1 MMSLLAFAAAAIAYS
16 GEPPASPDGGRRSYT
31 ASVAYPPEALRR
43 GEQGRVE
50 YQLTVSPEGR
60 VSACQVTS
68 SSGSAVL
75 DRATCEIMR
84 TRARFIPAHDD
95 RGNPVA
101 DTVRSAM
108 NWVLPD

>member
-1 MMSLLAFAAAAIAYS
+1 MILLFAFAAAAMAQA
-16 GEPPASPDGGRRSYT
+16 GEPAASPRGGRPSYT
-31 ASVAYPPEALRR
+31 SSVEYPPEALRR

-50 YQLTVSPEGR
+50 FQLTVSPEGR
-60 VSACQVTS
+60 VSACQVTR

-84 TRARFIPAHDD
+84 TRARFNPARDD
-95 RGNPVA
+95 LGNAVA
-101 DTVRSAM
+101 DTVRSSM